1 MTDQNTFMET
11 VKNVAE
17 IVRTAPEP
25 MEGEEIL
32 SYFADM
38 DLDDN
43 QKRLV
48 VDYLKN
54 PENEEMAEGLEAD
67 SEISEVDGVEAEG
80 SEIAEDNVQDN
91 EDSTKSKIFEMY
103 LDELATL
110 PKYSNEQLAQMYIQ
124 LLDGD
129 ESVIGD
135 ISNAWLERV
144 LKIAEKYIEPKLNV
158 EDLVQEGNIALLMK
172 LQELAANK
180 EDADVEEELKAAVE
194 QGVMTYASEMNSERE
209 LENTVLGKVSLIHEA
224 KKMLQAEKG
233 HEPTVQE
240 LADYTKMTIEELE
253 DLEDVIKATSGK

>member
-25 MEGEEIL
+25 MVEEEIL

-38 DLDDN
+38 KLDEN

-48 VDYLKN
+48 MDYLMN
-54 PENEEMAEGLEAD
+54 QDNGNEEAGSEENVEILESEEDNSAEALDENE
-67 SEISEVDGVEAEG
+67 DG
-80 SEIAEDNVQDN
+80 
-91 EDSTKSKIFEMY
+91 TKSVVFGMY

-124 LLDGD
+124 LLAGD

-180 EDADVEEELKAAVE
+180 ENADVEEELKVTVE
-194 QGVMTYASEMNSERE
+194 QGVMAYASEINSERE

-224 KKMLQAEKG
+224 KKMLQSEKG
-233 HEPTVQE
+233 HEPTMQE
-240 LADYTKMTIEELE
+240 MADYTKMSVEELEELE
-253 DLEDVIKATSGK
+253 DIVKVTSGK